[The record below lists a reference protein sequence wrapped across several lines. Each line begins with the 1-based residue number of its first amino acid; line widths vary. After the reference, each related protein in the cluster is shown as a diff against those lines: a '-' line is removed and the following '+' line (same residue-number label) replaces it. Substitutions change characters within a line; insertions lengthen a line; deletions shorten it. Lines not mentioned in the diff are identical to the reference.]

1 MIGTDLSE
9 SDYESGVL
17 SCCLRDLSW
26 PTAYGRAS
34 ELISP
39 KHFSDSNKAKVFE
52 VMGGL
57 TEPPD
62 EMVLADK
69 SGIPIGDI
77 IGMTGRTDTSTYIQ
91 TFTEGVLKCWTIRQ
105 ANYIGMELMD
115 GIKQSEEPNDILSSA
130 SKRIT
135 DTLSQ
140 QGSAFVPVDEGLD
153 QTLQEC
159 YDLDEGKVELLT
171 TGLTDLDRILGG
183 FKKGEMS
190 ILSARPSNGKT
201 ALALSIAARIAS
213 RGKRVLFSSL
223 EMSLEQL
230 RKRLIHSEARVPIIN
245 KPNHY
250 TSTDREKLR
259 EAVERIKGWPL
270 KIDQACGIT
279 VPYLTAK
286 AMAEKTRSGLDLLVV
301 DYLGIM
307 NGTGKDLYERMTEI
321 SKGMQQLAKK
331 LEVPV
336 LALSQQNRDS
346 EKDANPSMRHLR
358 DSGSLE
364 QDADQI
370 IMLKRLS
377 VGEFLPT
384 EVMEAWVVK
393 NRNGCTGKTPLTF
406 SRSYARYDNTA
417 SEPQPNRLN

>member
-1 MIGTDLSE
+1 MNGSDLSE
-9 SDYESGVL
+9 HDYESGVL
-17 SCCLRDLSW
+17 SCCLSDLSW
-26 PTAYGRAS
+26 PTAYGVAT

-52 VMGGL
+52 AMGLL

-62 EMVLADK
+62 ELVLSEK
-69 SGIPIGDI
+69 SGVHVGDVI
-77 IGMTGRTDTSTYIQ
+77 AMTGRCETSTYIQ
-91 TFTEGVLKCWTIRQ
+91 VFAEGVLKSWTSRQ
-105 ANYIGMELMD
+105 ANFIGMELMD
-115 GIKQSEEPNDILSSA
+115 GIKQNEEPNDILASA

-153 QTLQEC
+153 ETLQEC
-159 YDLDEGKVELLT
+159 YDLDDGKVELMT
-171 TGLTDLDRILGG
+171 TGLKDLDRILGG

-201 ALALSIAARIAS
+201 ALALSIAALIAS

-223 EMSLEQL
+223 EMSLSQL

-250 TSTDREKLR
+250 TDTDREMLR
-259 EAVERIKGWPL
+259 EAVEKIKGWPL

-279 VPYLTAK
+279 IPYLQAK

-301 DYLGIM
+301 DYIGIM
-307 NGTGKDLYERMTEI
+307 NGPGKDLYERMSNI
-321 SKGMQQLAKK
+321 SRGMQQLAKK
-331 LEVPV
+331 IDVPV
-336 LALSQQNRDS
+336 LALSQQNRES

-370 IMLKRLS
+370 IMLKRLQQGDFES
-377 VGEFLPT
+377 T

-417 SEPQPNRLN
+417 SEPQSSRLH